1 VEEISWRQKSRAL
14 WLQAGDRNTNF
25 FYRITNMH
33 RKFNSR
39 STIEVE
45 GVCYDTLPAM
55 KSEIFGF
62 YKYLFT
68 ELEP

>member
-1 VEEISWRQKSRAL
+1 MK
-14 WLQAGDRNTNF
+14 F